1 VKSIEGSPWLGGKT
15 EPKHVLDA
23 VPRVLQG
30 SKKDRTGC
38 SNRKPKESK
47 DEEDPKNAIKGSNNE
62 ASKVMEIGENR
73 QSCDPSTTLLFKLV
87 LEVVVGGVGSLNG
100 MSDTHREHSS
110 SRKYL
115 DEAGMR
121 PRRKQQ

>member
-1 VKSIEGSPWLGGKT
+1 VKFIEGSPWLGGKT

-47 DEEDPKNAIKGSNNE
+47 DEEDQKNAIKGSNNE
-62 ASKVMEIGENR
+62 ASKVVEIGGNR
-73 QSCDPSTTLLFKLV
+73 QSCDPSITLLFKLV
-87 LEVVVGGVGSLNG
+87 LGFVFG
-100 MSDTHREHSS
+100 S
-110 SRKYL
+110 SRTVKCN
-115 DEAGMR
+115 
-121 PRRKQQ
+121 